1 VLTAQVVVH
10 DRLGA
15 GYGLAGGRAPQVV
28 PD

>member
-1 VLTAQVVVH
+1 MLTAQVVVH

-15 GYGLAGGRAPQVV
+15 GHGLAGGRAPQVV